1 MGSVERCWMCDL
13 PLSKRRIVSDDGK
26 GPARH
31 YPDCETWH
39 RQAAALIFG
48 PGNDDML
55 VRDVRDLID
64 QIGDDDRPQDR
75 LAAAIRSDAPER
87 WAAEREGSR

>member
-13 PLSKRRIVSDDGK
+13 PLSKMRIVSDDGK

-39 RQAAALIFG
+39 RQAAVLIFG

-64 QIGDDDRPQDR
+64 HIGDDDRPQDPR
-75 LAAAIRSDAPER
+75 
-87 WAAEREGSR
+87 GG